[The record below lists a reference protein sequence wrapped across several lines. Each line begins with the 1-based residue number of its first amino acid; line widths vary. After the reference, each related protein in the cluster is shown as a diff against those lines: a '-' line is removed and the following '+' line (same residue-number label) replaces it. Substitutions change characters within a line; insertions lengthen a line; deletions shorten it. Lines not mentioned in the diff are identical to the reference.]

1 MAWCLLSTFRSFTD
15 NFDVVR
21 ILSND
26 DINVVLDASIMI
38 TGSATDHMESD
49 NTEKNDNVDI
59 ATIIAEQ
66 EPEPHIHIKTLL
78 VVFV

>member
-1 MAWCLLSTFRSFTD
+1 
-15 NFDVVR
+15 
-21 ILSND
+21 
-26 DINVVLDASIMI
+26 
-38 TGSATDHMESD
+38 MESD
-49 NTEKNDNVDI
+49 NTEKNGNVDI